1 MNNQEFL
8 GKVKDA
14 FDKFLTTGS
23 NSNEKLKILH
33 GSIAEDL
40 QNLLGNEYT
49 VHSLGYGDG
58 REISMHG
65 RYMDKMVDIGIE
77 KNGEIIA
84 AIALKYIMQNYS
96 QNSNNYFENMLGETA
111 NIRTT
116 GKPYFQI
123 IILPTKVP
131 YYKDGGELKKI
142 EEIKEHHLS
151 KYMKLSNDDINIF
164 YHTPNKTLLY
174 FVDFPELPN
183 TITTRSEYKD
193 YYIENNDFQVC
204 ESTEPYGFGN
214 LFIYNDYE
222 KFIEKIYHAIMA
234 L

>member
-1 MNNQEFL
+1 MTNEEFL
-8 GKVKDA
+8 VKIKAA

-40 QNLLGNEYT
+40 QNRLGNSFT
-49 VHSLGYGDG
+49 VHSLGFGDG
-58 REISMHG
+58 REIKMNG

-84 AIALKYIMQNYS
+84 AIALKFIMQNYS

-111 NIRTT
+111 NIRTA

-131 YYKDGGELKKI
+131 YYEDGGKIKKI

-151 KYMKLSNDDINIF
+151 KYMKLSNDDTNIF

-174 FVDFPELPN
+174 FVDFPELPS
-183 TITTRSEYKD
+183 TVTSRTEFKD
-193 YYIENNDFQVC
+193 YYVDNNDFQVC
-204 ESTEPYGFGN
+204 ESTTPYGFGD

-222 KFIEKIYHAIMA
+222 EFIEKIYHAIMA

>member
-58 REISMHG
+58 REIKMHG
-65 RYMDKMVDIGIE
+65 RYMDKLVDIGIE

-84 AIALKYIMQNYS
+84 AIALKYIMQNYK

-111 NIRTT
+111 NIRAA

-131 YYKDGGELKKI
+131 YYKDGGVLEKI
-142 EEIKEHHLS
+142 EEIKEYHLS

-174 FVDFPELPN
+174 LVEFPELPN
-183 TITTRSEYKD
+183 EVTNKLEYKD
-193 YYIENNDFQVC
+193 YYIENNDFQLC
-204 ESTEPYGFGN
+204 ESTEIYGFGD

>member
-8 GKVKDA
+8 EKIKKA

-33 GSIAEDL
+33 GSIAKDL
-40 QNLLGNEYT
+40 QNLLGDEYI

-58 REISMHG
+58 KEVIMHG

-84 AIALKYIMQNYS
+84 GIALKYIMQNYS

-111 NIRTT
+111 NIRTSE
-116 GKPYFQI
+116 KSYFQI

-151 KYMKLSNDDINIF
+151 KYMKLFNDDSNIF
-164 YHTPNKTLLY
+164 YHIPNKTLFY
-174 FVDFPELPN
+174 FVDFPKIPD
-183 TITTRSEYKD
+183 TITNKSEYKD
-193 YYIENNDFQVC
+193 YYIKNNDFQVC
-204 ESTEPYGFGN
+204 ESTKKYEFES

-222 KFIEKIYHAIMA
+222 KFLKEIYHDIIM